1 MQTGEER
8 IRRKKTDQSRKQKK
22 SRLQKLHKVEAEEES
37 NTEVKHKKQMT
48 LEQSRHQEEIH

>member
-22 SRLQKLHKVEAEEES
+22 SRLQKLHKVVTEEES
-37 NTEVKHKKQMT
+37 NTEVKHKK
-48 LEQSRHQEEIH
+48 